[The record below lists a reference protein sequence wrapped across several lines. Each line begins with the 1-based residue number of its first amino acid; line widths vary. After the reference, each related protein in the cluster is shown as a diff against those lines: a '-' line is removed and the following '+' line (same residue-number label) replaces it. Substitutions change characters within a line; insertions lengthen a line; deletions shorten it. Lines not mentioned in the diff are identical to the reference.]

1 MATAITVND
10 QRVEVATDASAPLI
24 YALRNELGLRGTRFG
39 CGGEDCSACLVI
51 VDSKQQCSCTYLVSD
66 AAGKTVRTVE
76 GITGPIAD
84 ILRREFVSVGAAQ
97 CGYCLSGI
105 FVTAHELI
113 AGKQRPSTEAI
124 KLSLA
129 RHLCRCGAHAAIL
142 RGIRQAIDA
151 IEQIGHYDHGER

>member
-1 MATAITVND
+1 MTTAITVNGQPVD
-10 QRVEVATDASAPLI
+10 VATDATAPLI
-24 YALRNELGLRGTRFG
+24 YALRNELGLRGTRYG
-39 CGGEDCSACLVI
+39 CGGEDCSACLII
-51 VDSKQQCSCTYLVSD
+51 VDSKRQCSCTYLVSD
-66 AAGKTVRTVE
+66 AAGKDVRTVE

-84 ILRREFVSVGAAQ
+84 ILRREFVSVSAGQ

-113 AGKQRPSTEAI
+113 AGKQRPSTEAV
-124 KLSLA
+124 KQALA

-151 IEQIGHYDHGER
+151 VAQLEQYGRDEG